1 MTRFGLSVALTTPF
15 DENGDILLDMM
26 IAQVKRSLAG
36 GCNSCTLFGTTGEGS
51 SIGMSEREKVL
62 AAVLES
68 GVTPDRIVVGVL
80 VDSAEDAAAQAGHAL
95 DLGVRNILLAPP
107 SYFKNVSDEG
117 LFRWFSRVF
126 SLLGAKARDI
136 LVYNIPSVT
145 MVTLS
150 VPLVARLRKAFPG
163 IVTGVKDSG
172 GDWDHTQALLK
183 DHSDLIILIG
193 DERHLAQGVRMGG
206 QGAISG
212 VANFAPQE
220 VGAMANEGRDDPRVV
235 ELVVELLK
243 HPVTPA
249 VKAMLA
255 RELGDP
261 KWLAVRAPLLS
272 ISTETQNQLG
282 MVFDRLFRSKAA

>member
-1 MTRFGLSVALTTPF
+1 MSRFGLSVALTTPF
-15 DENGDILLDMM
+15 DENGDIVLDMM
-26 IAQVKRSLAG
+26 IAQAKRSLAA
-36 GCNSCTLFGTTGEGS
+36 GCTSCTLFGTTGEGS
-51 SIGMSEREKVL
+51 SIGTKERERAL
-62 AAVLES
+62 SAILSA
-68 GVTPDRIVVGVL
+68 GVAPEQIVVGVL
-80 VDSAEDAAAQAGHAL
+80 VDSAEDAAEQAGQAL
-95 DLGVRNILLAPP
+95 DRGVRNILLAPP

-126 SLLGAKARDI
+126 SLLGSKARDI

-150 VPLVARLRKAFPG
+150 VPLVARLREAFPG

-172 GDWDHTQALLK
+172 GDWPHTQALLK

-193 DERHLAQGVRMGG
+193 DERHLAQGVRLGG

-212 VANFAPQE
+212 VANFAAPE
-220 VGAMANEGRDDPRVV
+220 VAAMANEGREDARVV

-249 VKAMLA
+249 VKAMVA
-255 RELGDP
+255 RELGDE

-272 ISTETQNQLG
+272 ISTDVQKQLG
-282 MVFDRLFRSKAA
+282 NVFDGLFRTKAA

>member
-1 MTRFGLSVALTTPF
+1 MARFGLSVALTTPF
-15 DENGDILLDMM
+15 DEKGDILLYMM
-26 IAQVKRSLAG
+26 IEQVKRSLSS

-51 SIGMSEREKVL
+51 SIGMEERERVL
-62 AAVLES
+62 SAVLDA
-68 GVTPDRIVVGVL
+68 GVAPDQIVVGVL
-80 VDSAEDAAAQAGHAL
+80 VDSAEDAAEQAGSAL

-126 SLLGAKARDI
+126 SLLGSKGRDI

-145 MVTLS
+145 MVKLS
-150 VPLVARLRKAFPG
+150 VPLVARLREAFPG

-172 GDWDHTQALLK
+172 GDWDHTRALLK
-183 DHSDLIILIG
+183 DHSDLVILIG

-220 VGAMANEGRDDPRVV
+220 VGAMANDGRDDPRIV
-235 ELVVELLK
+235 ELVVALLK

-255 RELGDP
+255 RELGDE

-272 ISTETQNQLG
+272 TSTDVQNELG
-282 MVFDRLFRSKAA
+282 TVFDRLFRAKAA

>member
-1 MTRFGLSVALTTPF
+1 MSRFGLSVALTTPF
-15 DENGDILLDMM
+15 DENGDIVLDMM
-26 IAQVKRSLAG
+26 IAQVKRSLES

-51 SIGMSEREKVL
+51 SIGHRERERAL
-62 AAVLES
+62 SAVLDA
-68 GVTPDRIVVGVL
+68 GVAPEQIVVGVL
-80 VDSAEDAAAQAGHAL
+80 VDSAEDAADQAGYAL
-95 DLGVRNILLAPP
+95 DRGMRNILLAPP

-126 SLLGAKARDI
+126 SLLGSRARDI

-145 MVTLS
+145 MVKLS
-150 VPLVARLRKAFPG
+150 VPLVARLREAFPG

-183 DHSDLIILIG
+183 DHADLIILIG

-212 VANFAPQE
+212 VANFAPQD
-220 VGAMANEGRDDPRVV
+220 VAAMANEGRDDPRVV
-235 ELVVELLK
+235 ELVVALLK

-249 VKAMLA
+249 VKAMVA
-255 RELGDP
+255 RELGDQ

-272 ISTETQNQLG
+272 TSTDVQNELG
-282 MVFDRLFRSKAA
+282 TLFDGLFRTKAA

>member
-1 MTRFGLSVALTTPF
+1 MSRFGLSVALTTPF
-15 DENGDILLDMM
+15 DENGNIALDMM
-26 IAQVKRSLAG
+26 VAQAKRSLG
-36 GCNSCTLFGTTGEGS
+36 SGCDSCTLFGTTGEGS
-51 SIGMSEREKVL
+51 SIGMKEREL
-62 AAVLES
+62 ALTAILDAGIE
-68 GVTPDRIVVGVL
+68 PMQIVAGVL
-80 VDSAEDAAAQAGHAL
+80 VDSAEDAAEQAGNAL

-126 SLLGAKARDI
+126 SLLGNKARDV

-150 VPLVARLRKAFPG
+150 VPLVARLREAFPG
-163 IVTGVKDSG
+163 IVTGVKDSS
-172 GDWDHTQALLK
+172 GDWPHTQALLQ

-206 QGAISG
+206 HGAISG
-212 VANFAPQE
+212 VANFAAAE
-220 VGAMANEGRDDPRVV
+220 VAAMANEGRDDPRIVEFVV
-235 ELVVELLK
+235 ALLK

-255 RELGDP
+255 RELGDQ

-272 ISTETQNQLG
+272 TSTDVQRELG
-282 MVFDRLFRSKAA
+282 TVFDRLFRAKAA

>member
-15 DENGDILLDMM
+15 DENGDIVIDMM
-26 IAQVKRSLAG
+26 IAQVKRSLGAG
-36 GCNSCTLFGTTGEGS
+36 CASCTLFGTTGEGS
-51 SIGMSEREKVL
+51 SIGHQERERVL
-62 AAVLES
+62 SAVLDA
-68 GVTPDRIVVGVL
+68 GVSPDQIVVGVL
-80 VDSAEDAAAQAGHAL
+80 VDSAEDAAEQAGSAL
-95 DLGVRNILLAPP
+95 DRGVRNILLAPP

-126 SLLGAKARDI
+126 SLLGTKARDI

-150 VPLVARLRKAFPG
+150 VPLVARLREAFPG

-183 DHSDLIILIG
+183 DHSDLVILIG

-220 VGAMANEGRDDPRVV
+220 VGAMANEGRDDPRIV
-235 ELVVELLK
+235 ELVVSLLK

-255 RELGDP
+255 RELGDQ

-272 ISTETQNQLG
+272 TSTDVQKELG
-282 MVFDRLFRSKAA
+282 TVFDRLFRAKAA